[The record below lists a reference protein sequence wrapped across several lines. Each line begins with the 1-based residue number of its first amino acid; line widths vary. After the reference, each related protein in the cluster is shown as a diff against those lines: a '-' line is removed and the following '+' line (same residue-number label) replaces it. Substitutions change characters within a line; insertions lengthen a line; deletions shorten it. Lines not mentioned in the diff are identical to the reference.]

1 MGVKSGFMVTSL
13 DFKGKFTL
21 ARRGHGAGVRS
32 IGSPS
37 DHCARAELTSYN
49 SGPPS
54 GTSHSQVASRKP
66 FLLTHAK
73 ALNYMGFLYVGA
85 WVIYTKIWKTEQVFL
100 N

>member
-37 DHCARAELTSYN
+37 DHCARAELTRQLWAAIGYQSL
-49 SGPPS
+49 
-54 GTSHSQVASRKP
+54 ASRKP

-85 WVIYTKIWKTEQVFL
+85 WVIYVKIWKTEQFFL
-100 N
+100 K